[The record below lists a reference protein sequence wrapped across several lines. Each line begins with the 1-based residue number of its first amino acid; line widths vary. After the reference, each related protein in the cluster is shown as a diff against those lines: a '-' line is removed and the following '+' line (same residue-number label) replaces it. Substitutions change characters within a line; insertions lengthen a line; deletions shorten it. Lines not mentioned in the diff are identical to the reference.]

1 MKSLLLSF
9 ALLAGMSVRAAE
21 GYVTKSASGTT
32 SATVL
37 FPAGPPLRITAYDVT
52 ADNATNRL
60 IFQSGTVGATVAK
73 AAASSATSV
82 TFLKT
87 TFVTN
92 NQVFFQD
99 ASENTAV
106 GIVATNGTVTNKLIS
121 LANAIG
127 TNLAAGDAVAK
138 ILSAPYRVIARTP
151 SGTGCFVDNLAG
163 IAAADVLVLDRGPS
177 LPLTSDAVN
186 GVATNGRSYVT
197 LKTRAARDVTA
208 GDAVYEQLT
217 NKTVTL
223 AGTVGTNTLTV
234 NTTNGIVA
242 NGLILHETALGSVT
256 VYTVTNFTGTTNLLI
271 TPPLVEASTVN
282 DYVFVL
288 HPTSYTATLPARAGD
303 PSLVLSAATALASN
317 DVIVVK
323 STGAATWR
331 ANLAATPA
339 STNIYTL
346 DLLSGFGVASDVP
359 HVVYKTTNSTTTVL
373 AASRNDFTVVTSIGT
388 NFAAGERLLITPASG
403 GLFQN
408 SVLGTPQDYALTTIG
423 FTAQT
428 GVALAVGDSVYL
440 LGTTNNTLVGAATLR
455 GDGQALYSV
464 ERGKPLK
471 VMITGAAACSLNSVT
486 GKYD

>member
-60 IFQSGTVGATVAK
+60 IFQNGTVGATVAK

-106 GIVATNGTVTNKLIS
+106 GIVATNGTVTNKLIT
-121 LANAIG
+121 LANVIG

-151 SGTGCFVDNLAG
+151 SGTLHFVDNLTG
-163 IAAADVLVLDRGPS
+163 IDATDLLVLDRGPS
-177 LPLTSDAVN
+177 LPLKADTVS
-186 GVATNGRSYVT
+186 GVATNVRSYIT
-197 LKTRAARDVTA
+197 LKTRVAQDVTA

-234 NTTNGIVA
+234 NTTNGIPA
-242 NGLILHETALGSVT
+242 NTVILHETALGAVT

-271 TPPLVEASTVN
+271 TPPLVEASTVS
-282 DYVFVL
+282 DYVFIL

-303 PSLVLSAATALASN
+303 PSLVLSAATTLASN
-317 DVIVVK
+317 DVVVVK
-323 STGAATWR
+323 STGAAIWR

-339 STNIYTL
+339 NTNIYTV
-346 DLLSGFGVASDVP
+346 DFDNGFGVATDLP
-359 HVVYKTTNSTTTVL
+359 HVIYKSTNSTTTVL
-373 AASRNDFTVVTSIGT
+373 AANRTEFTVVTTIGT
-388 NFAAGERLLITPASG
+388 NFAAGERLLISPVSG
-403 GLFQN
+403 GRFDN
-408 SVLGTPQDYALTTIG
+408 YVLGTPADYALTTVG

-440 LGTTNNTLVGAATLR
+440 LGTTNSTLVGAATLR
-455 GDGQALYSV
+455 ADGTALYSV